1 MKKGTLIA
9 VMTAFVIFQFT
20 LSACKKAET
29 DVKTAPDAH
38 LKEMIQK
45 SFEESKKATAVTVNG
60 EPITMFA
67 LMREMNTIAPQY
79 LASGAKK
86 TPELDEK
93 VRKDALNNLI
103 FQELAVQVA
112 KKRGMKIKPETIEEQ
127 LKKIKT
133 EAGSDG
139 AFRKYLADNGL
150 TEDDLRKSIEQDA
163 LFELIATQEVDGKI
177 TVTDAALR
185 ERYKK
190 EKTAMKDANHKQ
202 MTFEASKGMIEQKV
216 RTEAAEK
223 RMREWE
229 KELKKNAKIDI
240 VDKQLKPEVPAG
252 SSADKVNQ
260 K

>member
-1 MKKGTLIA
+1 MKKSAFIA
-9 VMTAFVIFQFT
+9 VMVVFVIFQFT
-20 LSACKKAET
+20 LSACKKAKT
-29 DVKTAPDAH
+29 DAKTAPEAH
-38 LKEMIQK
+38 MKEMVKK
-45 SFEESKKATAVTVNG
+45 SFEESKKVTAATVNG

-67 LMREMNTIAPQY
+67 LLREMNVIGPQY

-86 TPELDEK
+86 SDELDAK

-103 FQELAVQVA
+103 FQELAVQEA

-127 LKKIKT
+127 LKKIKA
-133 EAGSDG
+133 EAGSDS
-139 AFRKYLADNGL
+139 AFRKYLADNSL

-190 EKTAMKDANHKQ
+190 EKATMKDANHKQ

-216 RTEAAEK
+216 RSEAADK
-223 RMREWE
+223 RMREW
-229 KELKKNAKIDI
+229 
-240 VDKQLKPEVPAG
+240 
-252 SSADKVNQ
+252 
-260 K
+260 